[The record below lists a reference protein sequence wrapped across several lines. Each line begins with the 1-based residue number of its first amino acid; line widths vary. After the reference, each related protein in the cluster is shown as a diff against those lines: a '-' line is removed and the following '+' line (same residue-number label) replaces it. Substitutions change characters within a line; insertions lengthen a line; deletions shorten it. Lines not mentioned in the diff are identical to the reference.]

1 MAIFRKVSTF
11 WREIT
16 TRKNELPSLVQY
28 KIANITI
35 CVNKSPKVKIWLDR
49 SFDFYKVTWSVS
61 RMEITFFYCSCAT
74 KENERERLNY
84 QKTISFVFA
93 DMDTSKRQFTINK
106 TLLDCVL
113 YAILLLIVEN
123 NEGGGC

>member
-1 MAIFRKVSTF
+1 MT
-11 WREIT
+11 
-16 TRKNELPSLVQY
+16 
-28 KIANITI
+28 
-35 CVNKSPKVKIWLDR
+35 IWLDR

-123 NEGGGC
+123 NGGGVLDIIILYPHCPPPTPWCLAEIDPIISIFFIDPL